1 MTEIRQE
8 QPEDITAIR
17 MINELAFGRPEEA
30 DIVDKLRENCS
41 DTLSLVA
48 VQEGQIIGH
57 IFFSPVV
64 IENDEKEIHG
74 MGLAPMAVIP
84 DYQRKGVGSMLVKA
98 GIEKIKQTLCPFII
112 ALGHPEFYPCFGFER
127 ASIYGI
133 RSQWEV
139 PDEAFMVLILD
150 NEVMS
155 GVSGT
160 ASYREEFNEAM

>member
-74 MGLAPMAVIP
+74 MGLAPIAVIP

-112 ALGHPEFYPCFGFER
+112 TLGHPEFYPCFGFER

-133 RSQWEV
+133 KSQWEV
-139 PDEAFMVLILD
+139 PDEAFMILILD
-150 NEVMS
+150 TEVMS
-155 GVSGT
+155 DVSGT